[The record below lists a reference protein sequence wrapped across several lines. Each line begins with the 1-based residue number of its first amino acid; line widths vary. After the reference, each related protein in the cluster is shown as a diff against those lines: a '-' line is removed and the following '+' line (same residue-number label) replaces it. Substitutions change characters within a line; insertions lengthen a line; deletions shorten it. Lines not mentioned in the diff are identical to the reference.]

1 MNLTM
6 KISIITSALLI
17 GTAAASFAQKT
28 GEIDSQTFEVEKKK
42 RIELPQA
49 NRLYTKQ
56 QPFSS
61 PDDEGKMTFEFRSP
75 KLNLASPKTIP
86 NVLSVQD
93 KKPEREEKSNLDN
106 FLKIGGGNY
115 GKIFG
120 EAFVGGQATD
130 DLYGDVHFKHLSNQT
145 GPVDAKNSATSQNT
159 VGVNGKYQSSSF
171 KISTALDFD
180 RQVYYFYGN
189 RTTKSQEIDRDNI
202 KQTLNQYSAKL
213 GFENI
218 DNTTFIDYSLKTTIN
233 RLTDK
238 FSAAELD
245 WATSLNASIPI
256 LPNFYALVN
265 VEAYVSQ
272 LADAQ
277 TTNRNL
283 YRVKPSFKYVNPK
296 FTITAAFKAVNETD
310 SRLNINRTT
319 GFPIVELDVS
329 PFAGT
334 HIFAGYDGDINRN
347 TLRSFL
353 SENRWLAPNVVVA
366 NTEKSKD
373 IYGGLKGEIG
383 SGFQFEA
390 KVSYATYKNFYVF
403 NNSLTDTT
411 KFSVLYDA
419 DYINT
424 LTVSGQLGYVFSE
437 DARTTIRGEFYDY
450 SLKRLEV
457 AYGRPKAMI
466 TWNNSIV
473 FKKKLFATL
482 DVYYINGL
490 QARNFV
496 SNKII
501 KQKDIIDLNLKIDYL
516 LTRNFSAYISINNIL
531 GRQYERYAYY
541 PQQGLNFLGGL
552 SFSF

>member
-1 MNLTM
+1 M
-6 KISIITSALLI
+6 KNSIITSAILI
-17 GTAAASFAQKT
+17 STASAFAQKT

-42 RIELPQA
+42 RIELPTA

-56 QPFSS
+56 QPFTS
-61 PDDEGKMTFEFRSP
+61 PDDEGKMTFEFKSP
-75 KLNLASPKTIP
+75 KLNLGSPKTTP
-86 NVLSVQD
+86 TVLPVQ
-93 KKPEREEKSNLDN
+93 KEKVEREGKSNLDN
-106 FLKIGGGNY
+106 YIKIGGGNY
-115 GKIFG
+115 GKIYG
-120 EAFVGGQATD
+120 EAFVGGQATE
-130 DLYGDVHFKHLSNQT
+130 DLYGDIHFKHLSNQT

-159 VGVNGKYQSSSF
+159 IGLNGKYQLSAF
-171 KISTALDFD
+171 KIYGSLDFD
-180 RQVYYFYGN
+180 RQGYHFYGN
-189 RTTKSQEIDRDNI
+189 RTTKSREVQTDSIR
-202 KQTLNQYSAKL
+202 QTLSQYSAKI

-218 DNTTFIDYSLKTTIN
+218 DNSTFIDYSIKTNIN

-238 FSAAELD
+238 FSAVETD
-245 WATSLNASIPI
+245 WASSLNISIPI
-256 LPNFYALVN
+256 LPNFYALVSA
-265 VEAYVSQ
+265 ESFVSQ

-277 TTNRNL
+277 STNRNL
-283 YRVKPSFKYVNPK
+283 FRVKPSFKYVNPK
-296 FTITAAFKAVNETD
+296 FTISAAIRAVNETD
-310 SRLNINRTT
+310 TRLNVNRTV
-319 GFPIVELDVS
+319 GYPVVEVDVT
-329 PFAGT
+329 PFAGV

-353 SENRWLAPNVVVA
+353 SENRWLAPNVIVA
-366 NTEKSKD
+366 NTEKNKD

-390 KVSYATYKNFYVF
+390 KVSYATSKNLYVF

-424 LTVSGQLGYVFSE
+424 LTVTGQLGYVFSE
-437 DARTTIRGEFYDY
+437 NARTNLRADLYDY
-450 SLKRLEV
+450 NVKRLE
-457 AYGRPKAMI
+457 AAWGRPRAVI

-482 DVYYINGL
+482 DLYYLNGL
-490 QARNFV
+490 KAKNFQA
-496 SNKII
+496 NKII
-501 KQKDIIDLNLKIDYL
+501 DMKDIIDLNLKIDYL

-531 GRQYERYAYY
+531 GRQYERFAYY